1 VRTRSPILIVFG
13 VVAFLMLVMVF
24 IAETSGSD
32 APTVVENTETSA
44 AGQTPVRSKP
54 VPLDALETDMGVDR
68 VVNARLGVVLSRDS
82 GATCER
88 VSRTRFACS
97 VLRGVEDIVT
107 GWWVRCPPPRSL
119 DDWAAWCSLSQRMT
133 PEERCQFGVRSG
145 DPFTAADVW
154 KQEAVICRKLG
165 VPID

>member
-1 VRTRSPILIVFG
+1 MLFAGALVVFVAIVLISEIG
-13 VVAFLMLVMVF
+13 
-24 IAETSGSD
+24 GSDD
-32 APTVVENTETSA
+32 APTLTDATETSTR
-44 AGQTPVRSKP
+44 QTPVRPKR

-68 VVNARLGVVLSRDS
+68 VVNARLDVDLSRDS

-88 VSRTRFACS
+88 ISRTRFACS
-97 VLRGVEDIVT
+97 VLRGDEDIAT

-145 DPFTAADVW
+145 IPFTGGIWA
-154 KQEAVICRKLG
+154 KEAVICRNLG
-165 VPID
+165 VPIE